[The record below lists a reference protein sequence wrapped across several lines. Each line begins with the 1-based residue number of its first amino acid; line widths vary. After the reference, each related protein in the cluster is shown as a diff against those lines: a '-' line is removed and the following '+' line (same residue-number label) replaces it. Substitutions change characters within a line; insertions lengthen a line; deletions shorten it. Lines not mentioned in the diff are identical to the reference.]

1 MIKPR
6 IHRDVI
12 LAGLDIGTSKTCVVV
27 GELTEDGDIDVI
39 GVGSHPSRGVTKG
52 QVTDIEETRRSIREA
67 VREAEMMAGCAIH
80 EVFVNVSG
88 NHVRSSNSS
97 GVVPLSDRVVRDA
110 DIRRVIDAARAV
122 QFDQNVQLLHTLPQ
136 EFVID
141 EQDGIVKPLGMS
153 GVRME
158 ARVHLVT
165 AASARLENINR
176 CVQQSQLRVHSLI
189 LNAIAASEALL
200 HEDERDLGVALVDI
214 GAGTTDIVIIEHG
227 SIVHTAVLSV
237 GGDQITNDIA
247 TSLST
252 PSQEAETIKMRYG
265 CATTALVRPDEHFFV
280 PGVAG
285 RRTREQPRILLA
297 DVIQPR
303 VEEIFGLINHELR
316 RSGYENGLAS
326 GLVLTGGC
334 TKLEGIL
341 QIAEEITGLPVRQ
354 GVPQNHIGGLTE
366 VVRSPVYSTAIG
378 LLLFGLRL
386 QQDPY
391 LGSFS
396 APPRRFGSLKNNLQ
410 QFYQRVTSFFT

>member
-1 MIKPR
+1 
-6 IHRDVI
+6 
-12 LAGLDIGTSKTCVVV
+12 
-27 GELTEDGDIDVI
+27 
-39 GVGSHPSRGVTKG
+39 
-52 QVTDIEETRRSIREA
+52 
-67 VREAEMMAGCAIH
+67 
-80 EVFVNVSG
+80 
-88 NHVRSSNSS
+88 
-97 GVVPLSDRVVRDA
+97 
-110 DIRRVIDAARAV
+110 
-122 QFDQNVQLLHTLPQ
+122 
-136 EFVID
+136 
-141 EQDGIVKPLGMS
+141 
-153 GVRME
+153 
-158 ARVHLVT
+158 VT